1 MHNSTH
7 RSPAQVADAVK
18 KAKPDV
24 LITWVSL
31 PSLYDDLRVLDNIK
45 YAAPNVLITVLGA
58 VSNVMPEEILKRE
71 RVDIAVRGNYPRY
84 NLILNLVQTLS
95 NNLPNNRSFD
105 MIGGEV
111 YRSGDRI
118 IYAES
123 EPCDEDLNHLSLDL
137 YYKIPV
143 WKIKHDPFYR
153 KFFIR
158 SLPRKVRDRCMF
170 LIHGTLNS

>member
-84 NLILNLVQTLS
+84 NLILNLVQTLRARRIITWQNLIYIKPYIGSWKLTS
-95 NNLPNNRSFD
+95 NNH
-105 MIGGEV
+105 
-111 YRSGDRI
+111 
-118 IYAES
+118 
-123 EPCDEDLNHLSLDL
+123 C
-137 YYKIPV
+137 
-143 WKIKHDPFYR
+143 
-153 KFFIR
+153 
-158 SLPRKVRDRCMF
+158 C
-170 LIHGTLNS
+170 